1 MQTLKVVV
9 PWGPN
14 LIRLLPLPVPHLA
27 PQLVCLSCELGC
39 VSKKEKATKGHKKM
53 KGFSANSVP
62 AFMMGWPWASP
73 LGQHLLLVPHV
84 HGAMCPWDISIGNMW
99 THCFWTAEGPCSY
112 VLEIPISS

>member
-39 VSKKEKATKGHKKM
+39 VSKKEKATKGHKKNE
-53 KGFSANSVP
+53 GVFCQLRASFYDGLAVGISIE
-62 AFMMGWPWASP
+62 AASP
-73 LGQHLLLVPHV
+73 VGASCPWGHVPVGYLHREHLDLLLLDCR
-84 HGAMCPWDISIGNMW
+84 GSLQLC
-99 THCFWTAEGPCSY
+99 T
-112 VLEIPISS
+112 